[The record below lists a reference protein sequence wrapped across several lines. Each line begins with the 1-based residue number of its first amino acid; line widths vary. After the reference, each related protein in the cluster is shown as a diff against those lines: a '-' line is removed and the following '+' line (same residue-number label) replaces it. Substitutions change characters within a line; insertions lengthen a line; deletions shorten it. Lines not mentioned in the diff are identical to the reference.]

1 MPVRYPTT
9 ANDRCLRR
17 PLRTDI
23 PRTELKYHHRR
34 EYVRTLL
41 VNVRHC
47 DRAAIGGNFQITHDI
62 LLFWIRGTALP
73 LLASSKISDLFGPP
87 TSTNLLS
94 GVKSMVK
101 GSKVISSNRH
111 LS

>member
-9 ANDRCLRR
+9 ANDRCLRC

-23 PRTELKYHHRR
+23 PRTEPKYHHRR
-34 EYVRTLL
+34 EYVRTLI

-62 LLFWIRGTALP
+62 LLFWDKRGMPCRYLRPLRSVTCMARRLVRTAC
-73 LLASSKISDLFGPP
+73 LA
-87 TSTNLLS
+87 LS
-94 GVKSMVK
+94 QW
-101 GSKVISSNRH
+101 I
-111 LS
+111 